1 MALDGAAIAAVVH
14 ELREKTVGGRVDK
27 IHQPE
32 RDEIIISLRCAGNN
46 LRLLLCANPSFPRL
60 HLTEMTKENPASPP
74 MFCMLLRKHLSGG
87 KITKVEQIGFE
98 RIVAI
103 SIESNDEM
111 GFLSEK
117 KLIIE
122 IMGKHSNIIL
132 TDAEGKILDCIIH
145 VDMTVS
151 SVRTVLPGLVY
162 ELPPSHGKENPLE
175 SDADD
180 AQAHLTGADT
190 PLFRQLMDAYCGISP
205 MMAREI
211 VYRSTGDADML
222 GSAVPQAVRRRAAQ
236 CFEFV
241 FDKIRRGDFSPTV
254 LSDAESGKML
264 EVCAEDITLYGG
276 AAAKEHFDSMS
287 EALDSFYMKKASGE
301 SMRQKSADLLKFVNN
316 NIDRCRKK
324 LQIQN
329 ETLQK
334 ASGRDKYKLY
344 GDLVTANIY
353 RIIRGMKGIEVQNY
367 YSESG
372 ETVKIPLK
380 EELTPSQNAQR
391 YYKKYTKEKTAEEQ
405 TVKQKQLN
413 EAEIDYLESVQQSIA
428 NAENLSEV
436 NQIRDELIE
445 QGYLKNKGRVKKGKG
460 GKKAFLPEPMHFV
473 SSDGYD
479 IYVGKNNRQNDYV
492 TLKIGR
498 ATDIWFHTK
507 GIHGSHAIVKT
518 SNAEQVPDET
528 YIEAASLAAYYSR
541 GRNGENIP
549 VDYTEVKNVNK
560 PSGARPGMVIYINY
574 NTIYVTPSEE
584 LTVKLAKNKK

>member
-1 MALDGAAIAAVVH
+1 
-14 ELREKTVGGRVDK
+14 
-27 IHQPE
+27 
-32 RDEIIISLRCAGNN
+32 
-46 LRLLLCANPSFPRL
+46 
-60 HLTEMTKENPASPP
+60 
-74 MFCMLLRKHLSGG
+74 MLLRKHLCGG
-87 KITKVEQIGFE
+87 KITKAEQIGFE

-132 TDAEGKILDCIIH
+132 ADANGKILDCIIH

-151 SVRTVLPGLVY
+151 SVRTVLPGLKY
-162 ELPPSHGKENPLE
+162 ELPPSHDKENPL
-175 SDADD
+175 SADAD
-180 AQAHLTGADT
+180 AVEAHLSAADT
-190 PLFRQLMDAYCGISP
+190 PLFRQLMDAYSGISP

-211 VYRSTGDADML
+211 IYRSAGDADAL

-236 CFEFV
+236 CFEFM
-241 FDKIRRGDFSPTV
+241 FDKIRSEKFSPTV
-254 LSDAESGKML
+254 LSDAQSGKMI
-264 EVCAEDITLYGG
+264 EVCATDITQYGD

-287 EALDSFYMKKASGE
+287 AALDSFYMKKASGE

-353 RIIRGMKGIEVQNY
+353 RITPGAKGVEAQNY

-380 EELTPSQNAQR
+380 PELTPAQNAQR

-405 TVKQKQLN
+405 TIKQKKLN
-413 EAEIDYLESVQQSIA
+413 EAEIDYLQSVQQSIE

-436 NQIRDELIE
+436 NQVRDELIE
-445 QGYLKNKGRVKKGKG
+445 QGYLKNKGRVKKGK
-460 GKKAFLPEPMHFV
+460 KSALPEPMHFV

-479 IYVGKNNRQNDYV
+479 IYVGKNNRQNDFV

-498 ATDIWFHTK
+498 STDIWFHTK

-518 SNAEQVPDET
+518 ADAEQVPDET
-528 YIEAASLAAYYSR
+528 YIEAASLAAYYSK
-541 GRNGENIP
+541 GRSGENIP
-549 VDYTEVKNVNK
+549 VDYTEVKNVKK
-560 PSGARPGMVIYINY
+560 PSGARPGMVIYLNY
-574 NTIYVTPSEE
+574 NTIYVTPDEK